1 MWAIAQ
7 PFVFHYYAT
16 GNLPEI
22 VVADQPGYAY
32 GDKRKTK
39 DNFDEDLLPLFLRS
53 VIQRPDLATCVEALQ
68 LVDSPRT
75 GVH

>member
-1 MWAIAQ
+1 MCAIAQ
-7 PFVFHYYAT
+7 PFVFHYYAI

-22 VVADQPGYAY
+22 FVADQPCYAY
-32 GDKRKTK
+32 DDQPKTK
-39 DNFDEDLLPLFLRS
+39 DDFDDDLLPLFLRS

-68 LVDSPRT
+68 YSPRT